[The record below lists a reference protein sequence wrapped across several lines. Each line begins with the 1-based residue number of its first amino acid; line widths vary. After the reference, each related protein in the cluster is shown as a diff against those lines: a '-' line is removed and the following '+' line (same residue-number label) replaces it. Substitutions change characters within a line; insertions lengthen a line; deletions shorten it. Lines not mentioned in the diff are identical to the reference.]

1 MIDKEKN
8 KLLHDINK
16 ELENNPKDFFNTL
29 GGLHDSQIKVITVD
43 IIKSTIQLY
52 IDDLYSNF
60 INLPEYID
68 VKNIYFNIKIN
79 NLDINLDRFNKE
91 EIYIYDIEVN
101 NDLLKIFISPSGY
114 IKVTFEEIYFSSS
127 TYSQMC
133 NFK

>member
-8 KLLHDINK
+8 KLLYELNKKLKIN
-16 ELENNPKDFFNTL
+16 PRDFFNTL

-43 IIKSTIQLY
+43 IIKSTVQLY

-60 INLPEYID
+60 IDLPEYRD
-68 VKNIYFNIKIN
+68 VKNIYFNIKTN
-79 NLDINLDRFNKE
+79 NLDINLDCFNKE

-114 IKVTFEEIYFSSS
+114 IKVTFEEIYFSRS
-127 TYSQMC
+127 TCPQVE
-133 NFK
+133 